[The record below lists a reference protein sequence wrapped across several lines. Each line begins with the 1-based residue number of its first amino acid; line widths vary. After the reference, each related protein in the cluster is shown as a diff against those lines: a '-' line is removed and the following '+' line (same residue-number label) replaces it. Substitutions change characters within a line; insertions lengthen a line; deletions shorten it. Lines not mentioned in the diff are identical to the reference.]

1 MNSFVFIG
9 LCALAKI
16 IIASEHK
23 TLPANLHYSKP
34 NPNVPGLSDG
44 RLQVVSQ
51 NTKWYGGLTAINSFG
66 FGGANVHAVLN
77 TKASK
82 EKVSCKTIYATFEN
96 IAGIH

>member
-1 MNSFVFIG
+1 M
-9 LCALAKI
+9 AKI

-96 IAGIH
+96 ITGIH